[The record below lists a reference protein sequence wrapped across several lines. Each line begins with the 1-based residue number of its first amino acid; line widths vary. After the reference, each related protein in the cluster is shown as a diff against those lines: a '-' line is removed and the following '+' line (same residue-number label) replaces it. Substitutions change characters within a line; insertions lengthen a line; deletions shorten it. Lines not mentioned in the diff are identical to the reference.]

1 MKGRVVIVTGGGSGI
16 GLATAELLGRCGASV
31 ALAGRSIERLEAAA
45 KRLVEAGI
53 ECFHAAC
60 DVREASQ
67 AQDFTRR
74 TLERFSRVDG
84 LVNNAGGQFPTMAED
99 LTTKG
104 WEAVIRTNLTGT
116 WNMTHAVAVGANV
129 RVYNPMLMTKF
140 ESKALKRT
148 FDEIYFGMLTPDG
161 ADAANAGGP
170 ALADGTNPH
179 AGVTAPTAEAV
190 TVGKVEKA
198 AGADAYTIAEAW
210 AKKDALS
217 GKVIAI
223 RGVVVKYN
231 AQVMGKNWVHLQ
243 DGSGDAAKNTNDITV
258 VTMDETAKGQTITIR
273 GTVKTSKDYGAGYK
287 YAIIIED
294 AKIVK

>member
-1 MKGRVVIVTGGGSGI
+1 MRGALPLL
-16 GLATAELLGRCGASV
+16 LATIVAGCGYSSKTAEADKVPLSEAPATPADANAPAPAG
-31 ALAGRSIERLEAAA
+31 ALAGRVLQKLDAPPYSYLLVKTTQGETWAA
-45 KRLVEAGI
+45 VP
-53 ECFHAAC
+53 
-60 DVREASQ
+60 Q
-67 AQDFTRR
+67 A
-74 TLERFSRVDG
+74 
-84 LVNNAGGQFPTMAED
+84 
-99 LTTKG
+99 
-104 WEAVIRTNLTGT
+104 
-116 WNMTHAVAVGANV
+116 AVAMGANV

-148 FDEIYFGMLTPDG
+148 FDEIYFGTLTPDG

-170 ALADGTNPH
+170 AMVDSTNPH
-179 AGVTAPTAEAV
+179 AGVTAPPAEPV
-190 TVGKVEKA
+190 KVGKVEKA
-198 AGADAYTIAEAW
+198 AGAEAYTIAEAW
-210 AKKDALS
+210 AKKDALA

-243 DGSGDAAKNTNDITV
+243 DGSGDAAKGTNDITV

-273 GTVKTSKDYGAGYK
+273 GTVKTSKDFGAGYK

>member
-1 MKGRVVIVTGGGSGI
+1 MRGALPLLLAAFVAGCGYSSKTADSDKVPLSDAPA
-16 GLATAELLGRCGASV
+16 ATADANAPAPAG
-31 ALAGRSIERLEAAA
+31 ALAGPVLETMDAPPYTYVLVKTTQGETWAA
-45 KRLVEAGI
+45 VP
-53 ECFHAAC
+53 
-60 DVREASQ
+60 Q
-67 AQDFTRR
+67 A
-74 TLERFSRVDG
+74 
-84 LVNNAGGQFPTMAED
+84 
-99 LTTKG
+99 
-104 WEAVIRTNLTGT
+104 
-116 WNMTHAVAVGANV
+116 AVAKGANV
-129 RVYNPMLMTKF
+129 RVYNPMLMTQF

-148 FDEIYFGMLTPDG
+148 FDEIYFGTLTPDG

-170 ALADGTNPH
+170 AMADGTNPH
-179 AGVTAPTAEAV
+179 AGINAPPAEPV
-190 TVGKVEKA
+190 KVGKVEKA

>member
-1 MKGRVVIVTGGGSGI
+1 MRGALPLLLAAIVAGCGYSSK
-16 GLATAELLGRCGASV
+16 TADSDKVPLSDAPAGADANAPAPAG
-31 ALAGRSIERLEAAA
+31 ALAGPVLQKLDAPPYTYLLVKTTQGETWAA
-45 KRLVEAGI
+45 VP
-53 ECFHAAC
+53 
-60 DVREASQ
+60 Q
-67 AQDFTRR
+67 A
-74 TLERFSRVDG
+74 
-84 LVNNAGGQFPTMAED
+84 
-99 LTTKG
+99 
-104 WEAVIRTNLTGT
+104 
-116 WNMTHAVAVGANV
+116 AVASGANV
-129 RVYNPMLMTKF
+129 RVYNPMLMTQF

-148 FDEIYFGMLTPDG
+148 FDEIYFGTLSPDG
-161 ADAANAGGP
+161 ADAANASGP
-170 ALADGTNPH
+170 AMADGTNPH
-179 AGVTAPTAEAV
+179 AGINAPPAELV
-190 TVGKVEKA
+190 NVGKVAKA

-210 AKKDALS
+210 AKKDALA

-273 GTVKTSKDYGAGYK
+273 GTVKTSKDFGAGYK